1 MGIYTKQS
9 GTWRTLRTPY
19 VEINTGGFV
28 PSYTPW
34 SYSSIV
40 HVKESGTWKTTFP
53 MGVFSTL
60 SATMS
65 TSHSGGGSS
74 NSESGSSATFF
85 GGFNGNF
92 HTQLATTNEY
102 NGSSFSTGG
111 NLNTARMYLGST
123 GSAASPLAW
132 CGHQSTSSPTTWTF
146 FNTTEEYTA
155 STSTWTNTSTTYVFQ
170 RPHSWLV
177 GGAGTQAAALG
188 FAGQYESGGNF
199 YGSDYTREYNGFFN
213 QWFTGGSM
221 PYPAYNRCGC
231 GTQTAAVAFGGF
243 ENDDPNRTS
252 PQDQSA
258 SSPTYTAAANRTIA
272 TYDGTSWTSFT
283 NNIEFDRSMNWSIYR
298 RTASGTQSACLMF
311 SSEFF
316 SSPSI
321 GITRQKQAYEF
332 DNITLAVAGFTISE
346 RQFSQI
352 SGGLS
357 SNGII
362 AGGRSSSQ
370 FLTSA
375 EIYTRY
381 T

>member
-199 YGSDYTREYNGFFN
+199 YGSDYTREYIGFFN
-213 QWFTGGSM
+213 QWNTGGYM

-231 GTQTAAVAFGGF
+231 GTQTAAVAFGSF
-243 ENDDPNRTS
+243 ENDDPNRTT
-252 PQDQSA
+252 PQDHSA
-258 SSPTYTAAANRTIA
+258 SSPTYTAASNRTIA

-283 NNIEFDRSMNWSIYR
+283 NNIELDAPFNWVVYR
-298 RTASGTQSACLMF
+298 RVASGTQSACLMF
-311 SSEFF
+311 SSAPVN
-316 SSPSI
+316 STTYQS
-321 GITRQKQAYEF
+321 QAYEF
-332 DNITLAVAGFTISE
+332 DNITLAVAGFAITR
-346 RQFSQI
+346 RQYSQI

-362 AGGRSSSQ
+362 AGGFASP
-370 FLTSA
+370 FYLTSA

>member
-9 GTWRTLRTPY
+9 GTWRTLRTSY
-19 VEINTGGFV
+19 VEYSTIN
-28 PSYTPW
+28 YTPW

-40 HVKESGTWKTTFP
+40 YVKESGTWKTTFP

-85 GGFNGNF
+85 GGYNGSI

-132 CGHQSTSSPTTWTF
+132 CGHQSTSGVPITWTF

-155 STSTWTNTSTTYVFQ
+155 STNTWTNTSTTYVFQ
-170 RPHSWLV
+170 RPHSWLA

-199 YGSDYTREYNGFFN
+199 YGSDYTREYNGSFN
-213 QWFTGGSM
+213 QWNTGGSM

-243 ENDDPNRTS
+243 ENDDPNRTT
-252 PQDQSA
+252 PQDHSA
-258 SSPTYTAAANRTIA
+258 SSPTYTAASNRTIA

-283 NNIEFDRSMNWSIYR
+283 NNIELDAPMNWTTYR
-298 RTASGTQSACLMF
+298 RVASGTQSACLMF
-311 SSEFF
+311 SSAFG
-316 SSPSI
+316 SSI
-321 GITRQKQAYEF
+321 DQKQAYEF
-332 DNITLAVAGFTISE
+332 DNITLAVAGFTITQ
-346 RQFSQI
+346 RQYSQI

-362 AGGRSSSQ
+362 AGGFASPSY
-370 FLTSA
+370 LTSA